1 MADINLQPD
10 ERALLA
16 LMPDD
21 GATIGNG
28 KARESLGWEEERYT
42 TAKEGLIRTKTP
54 VKDLYTNQFVK

>member
-10 ERALLA
+10 ERALHA

-42 TAKEGLIRTKTP
+42 TAKEGLIAKGAGGRW
-54 VKDLYTNQFVK
+54 QRARR